1 MTKNVELVVQ
11 QIQGLSEAE
20 QAELAQALDAEDWSD
35 LVVSEM
41 RLREYRES
49 GQKGATIEEAF
60 ASIPAS

>member
-11 QIQGLSEAE
+11 QIQGLSVAE

-35 LVVSEM
+35 LVVSEA

-49 GQKGATIEEAF
+49 GEQGATIDEAF
-60 ASIPAS
+60 ASKPTS